1 MIEINDEESL
11 KKENITIEL
20 FTKELIQKPINLKN
34 KIEKEID
41 EINNS
46 YNDVKSQINKKFK
59 EEHEKL
65 IIEENNLIEKLQNEV
80 TKTKENL
87 EKYLSESNEIIKN
100 YEKINKGIKLLEKEQ
115 KNMIKELT
123 YITKINKSKNEYNY
137 LFNEIISNLK
147 ISFEEEQRKVKY
159 EKYYFNIPIP
169 KEIKFNDISSDSFK
183 LEWKLDNLDK
193 FDKNKIKYKVELR
206 ELNENI
212 NEKFNQVYF
221 DSNTN
226 CLITNL
232 KSDTKYEIKI
242 CCIYNNIE
250 GEWSEIQNIKT
261 DIYIADS
268 IILKESKREKELL
281 EKIYEWSG
289 YKKME
294 LLYRGTRD
302 GKSCKDFH
310 NKCDNKG
317 PTICLYKSEK
327 GYIFG
332 GYSPISWKSPSSGE
346 WQKLNDSF
354 IFTLTNIYDKP
365 TKFPHIEGNDSV
377 FHYPSYGPT
386 FDDFYIYDNFECEL
400 KFPRGHKDVLGKGK
414 SIFTGDN
421 NDSSLNIKEI
431 EVFKLFK

>member
-20 FTKELIQKPINLKN
+20 FTKEFIQKPINLKN
-34 KIEKEID
+34 KIEKEIN

-46 YNDVKSQINKKFK
+46 YNITKNKINKKFK

-65 IIEENNLIEKLQNEV
+65 IIEENNLIEQLKDEV

-87 EKYLSESNEIIKN
+87 EKYLYESNEIIEN

-137 LFNEIISNLK
+137 LFNESMTNLK

-159 EKYYFNIPIP
+159 DKYYFNIPTP

-193 FDKNKIKYKVELR
+193 LDKNKIKYKVELR

-226 CLITNL
+226 CLISNL
-232 KSDTKYEIKI
+232 KSDIKYEIKI

-261 DIYIADS
+261 DIYIPDS

-332 GYSPISWKSPSSGE
+332 GYSPISWKSSGN

-365 TKFPHIEGNDSV
+365 TKFPHVEGQDSV
-377 FHYPSYGPT
+377 FHRSDHGPT
-386 FDDFYIYDNFECEL
+386 FDDFYIYDNFECSL
-400 KFPRGHKDVLGKGK
+400 KFPLGHKDVLGKGR
-414 SIFTGDN
+414 SIFNGDN
-421 NDSSLNIKEI
+421 NTKKFYLKEI

>member
-20 FTKELIQKPINLKN
+20 FTKQFIQKPINLKN
-34 KIEKEID
+34 KIEKEIN

-46 YNDVKSQINKKFK
+46 YNDIKNKINKKFK

-65 IIEENNLIEKLQNEV
+65 IIEENKLIDKLQNEV

-137 LFNEIISNLK
+137 LFNESMTNLK

-242 CCIYNNIE
+242 CCVYNNIE

-332 GYSPISWKSPSSGE
+332 GYSPISWKSSGE

-365 TKFPHIEGNDSV
+365 TKFPHIEGKNSV
-377 FHYPSYGPT
+377 CYSSGYGPT
-386 FDDFYIYDNFECEL
+386 FNDFYIFDNFKCE
-400 KFPRGHKDVLGKGK
+400 
-414 SIFTGDN
+414 
-421 NDSSLNIKEI
+421 
-431 EVFKLFK
+431 